1 MRSRSRQP
9 PNYMQFIGNSKL
21 RQKWATCLLFAI
33 YTLDIVFKS
42 MYMYINCIIGF
53 FLLYRED
60 FESYWFFFGDIM
72 KSDIRNTALLTQ
84 VSRSIANFA
93 AFPQNTD
100 KLVWY
105 WTSLAN
111 KLFTFLS
118 VEMKILI
125 VLAHL
130 YNSPRI
136 DMWPKSDTLCWFRAN
151 QSLLF
156 LLNAAC

>member
-33 YTLDIVFKS
+33 YTLNIVFKS

-53 FLLYRED
+53 FFIIQGGLRELLI
-60 FESYWFFFGDIM
+60 FFCDIM

-100 KLVWY
+100 KLVLY

-125 VLAHL
+125 VLAHW

-136 DMWPKSDTLCWFRAN
+136 DMWPKSDTLCWIRAN